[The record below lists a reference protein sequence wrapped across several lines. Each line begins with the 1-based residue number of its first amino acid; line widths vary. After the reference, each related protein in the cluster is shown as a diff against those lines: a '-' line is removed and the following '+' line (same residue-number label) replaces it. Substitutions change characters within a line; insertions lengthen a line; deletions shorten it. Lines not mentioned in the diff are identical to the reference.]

1 MRNHGDI
8 LALTADLNAALG
20 AVNHFLVA
28 SCLVTG
34 RGDLILADCFGG
46 GMRNHGDILALA
58 ADFNATLG
66 TVDHFIVA
74 SCFVAGRGNLILT
87 DRFGGS
93 MRVLGF
99 SFSFR
104 LSFRFGFRL
113 RLGRHDR
120 QSTCDV
126 RKRDVLPFKVE
137 HILIIVQN
145 RNGVVA
151 GGCIVRDYKCQ
162 GRHDPNG
169 RIVSMQTVCPG
180 HSKRVL
186 GHRSECHFGEGT
198 DRLSG
203 QSHDRIVIP
212 HLQLQRHDPGVVPDG
227 HLDLN
232 RFAGLCLR
240 IRQDKGRLRVHRF
253 PVGNGGQTNQLV
265 QKQCQEKQRRTYTFD
280 HTILLTSAGRRLRLG
295 VPAPKGRS
303 RIQVTCYFSSTAQS
317 LRYCCSRMTS
327 FILSLPSRLT
337 SAARSSRV
345 TAQSLRY
352 C

>member
-8 LALTADLNAALG
+8 LALAADLNAALG

-28 SCLVTG
+28 SCLVAG
-34 RGDLILADCFGG
+34 RGDLILTDC
-46 GMRNHGDILALA
+46 
-58 ADFNATLG
+58 
-66 TVDHFIVA
+66 
-74 SCFVAGRGNLILT
+74 
-87 DRFGGS
+87 FGGS

-104 LSFRFGFRL
+104 FGFGLRL
-113 RLGRHDR
+113 RRHDR

-162 GRHDPNG
+162 SRHDPNG

-203 QSHDRIVIP
+203 QSQDRIVIP
-212 HLQLQRHDPGVVPDG
+212 HLQFQRHDPGVVPDG
-227 HLDLN
+227 HLNLN
-232 RFAGLCLR
+232 RFAGFCLR
-240 IRQDKGRLRVHRF
+240 IRQDKGRLHVHRF